1 MAKAEWTDKQVLN
14 QLDSGSHWSA
24 ETVTYAFPAS
34 SSGIYGGQEKSGFQ
48 GFTVAEQKAAEL
60 ALQTWDDLIDPSLQK
75 VTSSSSDIEFGTMT
89 TSGDYA
95 HAYMPGSGSVWINRT
110 YSSLTNPVIGEHGF
124 AAYIHEIG
132 HAMGLEHMGN
142 YNGGGART
150 ASCFQDS
157 NVYTVMSYFGPNW
170 GSGAANG
177 EGQVAWADWVAA
189 NGKRYEPQTP
199 MLNDIMAMQA
209 IYGADT
215 GTRLGDTVYGF
226 GCNIAGSLAAI
237 YNFATNL
244 KPILTIY
251 DASGDDTLNLS
262 GWNSP
267 SSVDLGPGTFSSC
280 NSMTNNIAIAFSC
293 NIEKAI
299 TGGGDDT
306 LKGNALANFLDGG
319 AGNDSLLGGEGD
331 DTLVAG
337 IGNDTLEGGNGN
349 DTAVLPGSLA
359 DYKFQFDSLG
369 ISFTNLKTGYV
380 DFARNVENYGFADI
394 TKSAAELA
402 DDPASG
408 LQLKGTEKVDTL
420 AGSTAND
427 ALNGN
432 GGNDA
437 LSGGGGNDT
446 LDGGA
451 GQDKMTGGAGDDTYI
466 VNNTGDKV
474 AEDAN
479 AGTDTVLSSVN
490 WTLGNNVEIL
500 ELTGT
505 DNLSGIG
512 NALANL
518 ITGNAGSNLLAGKD
532 GVDTLDGGEGSD
544 IYLIPLAADHPA
556 AEIQDSGTNGTDEI
570 RFSSNVKNSTLK
582 IFAGDTG
589 LERAVIGTGNS
600 ATATTTAT
608 IALNLDASDAPNALA
623 IVGNNGANILSGTVY
638 EDSILAGKGSDQ
650 VFGGAGDDTL
660 SGGLGND
667 TLTGGDGADSF
678 VFDTTAGAANR
689 DVITDFET
697 GNDKLAFSL
706 KTFKALGGVGDLG
719 EAQFWSGPGVVK
731 GHDADDRIVYNTTT
745 GVLYFD
751 ADGSKPAA
759 PVQIAVIGVA
769 SFPELSSSD
778 FQVVA

>member
-1 MAKAEWTDKQVLN
+1 MTLAVWTQKQVLN
-14 QLDSGSHWSA
+14 QLDSGSHWSSD
-24 ETVTYAFPAS
+24 VITYAFPNS
-34 SSGIYGGQEKSGFQ
+34 SNGMYGQQEVAAFQ
-48 GFTVAEQKAAEL
+48 GFNAAEQKAAEL
-60 ALQTWDDLIDPSLQK
+60 ALLTWDDLIAPSLQK
-75 VTSSSSDIEFGTMT
+75 VTSSSSNIEFGTMT

-95 HAYMPGSGSVWINRT
+95 HAYLPGSGSVWMNRT
-110 YSSLTNPVIGEHGF
+110 FSSLTNPVVGEHGF
-124 AAYIHEIG
+124 LAYVHEIG
-132 HAMGLEHMGN
+132 HAFGLEHMGN
-142 YNGGGART
+142 YNGGGPKT
-150 ASCFQDS
+150 ASSFQDS

-170 GSGAANG
+170 GSGSANG

-189 NGKRYEPQTP
+189 NGRRYEPQTP
-199 MLNDIMAMQA
+199 MLSDIMAIQA
-209 IYGADT
+209 IYGADN

-244 KPILTIY
+244 NPILTIY
-251 DASGDDTLNLS
+251 DASGNDTLNLG
-262 GWNSP
+262 GWNTP
-267 SSVDLGPGTFSSC
+267 SSVDLSPGTFSSC
-280 NSMTNNIAIAFSC
+280 NSMTNNIAIALSC
-293 NIEKAI
+293 SIEKAI
-299 TGGGDDT
+299 TGAGDDT
-306 LKGNALANFLDGG
+306 LKGNALDNFLDGG
-319 AGNDSLLGGEGD
+319 AGNDSLSGGDGD

-337 IGNDTLEGGNGN
+337 TGNDTLEGGNGD
-349 DTAVLPGSLA
+349 DTAILPGALE

-369 ISFTNLKTGYV
+369 ISFTNLKTGNV
-380 DFARNVENYGFADI
+380 DFTRDVENYGFSDI
-394 TKSAAELA
+394 SKSAAELA
-402 DDPASG
+402 DDPAAG
-408 LQLKGTEKVDTL
+408 LNLNGTEKVDTL

-437 LSGGGGNDT
+437 LSGGSGNDT

-466 VNNTGDKV
+466 VNNTSDKV
-474 AEDAN
+474 IEDVN
-479 AGTDTVLSSVN
+479 AGIDAVRSSVN
-490 WTLGNNVEIL
+490 WTLGNNVENL

-518 ITGNAGSNLLAGKD
+518 ITGNAGGNLLAGKD
-532 GVDTLDGGEGSD
+532 GVDSMDGGEGSD

-600 ATATTTAT
+600 ASATTTGT
-608 IALNLDASDAPNALA
+608 TTLNLNASDAPNALT
-623 IVGNNGANILSGTVY
+623 IQGNNGANILTGTAY
-638 EDSILAGKGSDQ
+638 ADLILAGKGSDQ

-667 TLTGGDGADSF
+667 TLTGGDGADCF
-678 VFDTTAGAANR
+678 LFDSTAGATNR
-689 DVITDFET
+689 DVIADFESGT
-697 GNDKLAFSL
+697 DKILLSL
-706 KTFKALGGVGDLG
+706 KLFKALGAGGDLG
-719 EAQFWSGPGVVK
+719 EAQFWSGAGVVK
-731 GHDADDRIVYNTTT
+731 GHDADDRIVYNTNS
-745 GVLYFD
+745 GALYYD
-751 ADGSKPAA
+751 ADGSKPGT

-769 SFPELSSSD
+769 GFPELSSSD